1 MDHRLSAMDQ
11 LNNHIATV
19 NNKLQQLL
27 KQYDQLLKENE
38 KQQQLIQSLQKE
50 QDTTKEQLETLQQQ
64 NLVLKASV
72 TDMAPAEK
80 KELEQKLNQYIKN
93 IDKCISLLSQ

>member
-1 MDHRLSAMDQ
+1 MDQ
-11 LNNHIATV
+11 LNDHIAIV

-27 KQYDQLLKENE
+27 KQYDFLLKENAQQE
-38 KQQQLIQSLQKE
+38 QLIKTLQEQQLGNKE
-50 QDTTKEQLETLQQQ
+50 RLETLQQQ

-72 TDMAPAEK
+72 TDMAPADK
-80 KELEQKLNQYIKN
+80 KELEQKLSQYIKN

>member
-1 MDHRLSAMDQ
+1 MPE
-11 LNNHIATV
+11 LNDHIANV
-19 NNKLQQLL
+19 QAKLQQLL
-27 KQYDQLLKENE
+27 KQYDFLLKEND
-38 KQQQLIQSLQKE
+38 KQQQLIAALQKE
-50 QDTTKEQLETLQQQ
+50 QVADREQLETLQQQ

-72 TDMAPAEK
+72 SDMDPADK

>member
-1 MDHRLSAMDQ
+1 MPD
-11 LNNHIATV
+11 LNDHIASV
-19 NNKLQQLL
+19 NNKLQLLL
-27 KQYDQLLKENE
+27 KQYDHLVKENE
-38 KQQQLIQSLQKE
+38 QQQQLIHTLQ
-50 QDTTKEQLETLQQQ
+50 QDQQNTREQLETLQQQ

-72 TDMAPAEK
+72 TDMSPADK

>member
-1 MDHRLSAMDQ
+1 MPD
-11 LNNHIATV
+11 LNDHIASV
-19 NNKLQQLL
+19 NNKLQLLL
-27 KQYDQLLKENE
+27 KQYDHLLKENDQ
-38 KQQQLIQSLQKE
+38 QQQLINTLQ
-50 QDTTKEQLETLQQQ
+50 QDQQHTKEQLETLQQQ

-72 TDMAPAEK
+72 TDMSPADK

>member
-1 MDHRLSAMDQ
+1 MPD
-11 LNNHIATV
+11 LNDHIASVST
-19 NNKLQQLL
+19 KLQLLL
-27 KQYDQLLKENE
+27 KQYDHLLKENDQ
-38 KQQQLIQSLQKE
+38 QQQLINTLQ
-50 QDTTKEQLETLQQQ
+50 QDQQNTREQLETLQQQ

-72 TDMAPAEK
+72 TDMSPADK